1 MSWTSKLRRVT
12 APRSRC
18 LLAGWA
24 MATAILG
31 GCSEPPGP
39 PSLLVISVDTLRA
52 DAIGAAGNP
61 RARTPN
67 IDRLAAD
74 GTYFTSAIAPIPRT
88 TPALA
93 SLLTGLWPQHHGSRD
108 VGDSIL
114 EVATLAE
121 TLKAHGYTTLAMS
134 TNDSAGPKQ
143 GLDRGFDH
151 FATYSQLIETHGD
164 ELYRDLTDVPPD
176 KLGWASA
183 STRRALELLE
193 RAPADEP
200 YFLWLFYFD
209 PHFLYRPPSP
219 WQDGVEAELC
229 WQLYEYFGEHR
240 RLAGQVFSDVGGVAS
255 EALDACRRLYDAE
268 VAYTDHEIGLLL
280 SALGESGRLD
290 NTVIVFVAD
299 HGENFGE
306 GGLFFEHGDNGH
318 DAGLRVPL
326 IFSGPGVEQGKRDAG
341 AVSLVDLMPTALSL
355 LGMPVPE
362 GLDGCDL
369 TPRLRPGG
377 VAGRAS
383 SGDSIASPASSA
395 CSSPA
400 RRVVFA
406 ESATA
411 VWNEA
416 VEHVT
421 TGRTW
426 WRVCVNGPRHALCEI
441 PNEAPGVYTLYD
453 HVADPALSKDVAAEH
468 PEAVAELLQAWQSW
482 PPESARQRVAQTAE
496 FKLVETPRLEG
507 GYQARLYH
515 LAEDPQETTD
525 VATEHPDI
533 FRHLRAAL
541 AEWTAGLPDP
551 PERLPDPEL
560 EKTLRTLGY
569 VP

>member
-1 MSWTSKLRRVT
+1 MTRTPQLLRT
-12 APRSRC
+12 APA
-18 LLAGWA
+18 LAWLT
-24 MATAILG
+24 TAVIFA
-31 GCSEPPGP
+31 GCSEPEP
-39 PSLLVISVDTLRA
+39 PRPLNLLVISVDTLRA
-52 DAIGAAGNP
+52 DAIGAAAGLP
-61 RARTPN
+61 FVSPDSPPARTPN
-67 IDRLAAD
+67 IDRLADD
-74 GTYFTSAIAPIPRT
+74 GTYFTSAFAPMPRT

-108 VGDSIL
+108 VGDPIID
-114 EVATLAE
+114 VATLAE
-121 TLKAHGYTTLAMS
+121 ILKARGYATLAMS

-151 FATYSQLIETHGD
+151 FATYSQLIDVHGD
-164 ELYRDLTDVPPD
+164 DLYRDLTAVPPD

-183 STRRALELLE
+183 SNRRTLELIDL
-193 RAPADEP
+193 APADQP
-200 YFLWLFYFD
+200 YFLWVFYFD

-219 WQDGVEAELC
+219 WQDGVEAERC

-240 RLAGQVFSDVGGVAS
+240 QLAGQVFSDVGGVAT
-255 EALDACRRLYDAE
+255 EALAACRRLYAAE

-280 SALGESGRLD
+280 SALDERGRLD
-290 NTVIVFVAD
+290 DTVIVFVAD

-306 GGLFFEHGDNGH
+306 GGLFFEHGDNAH

-326 IFSGPGVEQGKRDAG
+326 IFTGPGIEPGRRDAG
-341 AVSLVDLMPTALSL
+341 AVSLVDVVPTTLAL
-355 LGMPVPE
+355 LGLPIPE
-362 GLDGCDL
+362 GLDGVDL
-369 TPRLRPGG
+369 SSRLRA
-377 VAGRAS
+377 AGAAS
-383 SGDSIASPASSA
+383 EYR
-395 CSSPA
+395 

-426 WRVCVNGPRHALCEI
+426 WRVCINGPRFALCEI
-441 PNEAPGVYTLYD
+441 PGEAPGVYTLYD
-453 HVADPALSKDVAAEH
+453 HVADPALSRDVAAEH
-468 PEAVAELLQAWQSW
+468 PDEVATLLESWQSW

-507 GYQARLYH
+507 GYQAKLYRL
-515 LAEDPQETTD
+515 ADDPLETTD
-525 VATEHPDI
+525 VSAEHPDVY
-533 FRHLRAAL
+533 RHLAAAL
-541 AEWTAGLPDP
+541 AEWTADLPDP

-560 EKTLRTLGY
+560 EETLRSLGY

>member
-1 MSWTSKLRRVT
+1 MSTIPISRGVRV
-12 APRSRC
+12 
-18 LLAGWA
+18 GWA
-24 MATAILG
+24 LATAMLA
-31 GCSEPPGP
+31 GCSEPPP
-39 PSLLVISVDTLRA
+39 RPRNLLVISVDTLRA
-52 DAIGAAGNP
+52 DAIGAAG
-61 RARTPN
+61 RGRLREIVRTPN
-67 IDRLAAD
+67 IDRLVAE
-74 GTYFTSAIAPIPRT
+74 GTYFTSAFAPMPRT

-108 VGDSIL
+108 VGDPIL
-114 EVATLAE
+114 EVVTLAE
-121 TLKAHGYTTLAMS
+121 ILKQHGFATLAMS
-134 TNDSAGPKQ
+134 TNNSAGPKQ

-151 FATYSQLIETHGD
+151 FATYSQLIDAHGD
-164 ELYRDLTDVPPD
+164 GLYRDLTDVPPD
-176 KLGWASA
+176 NLGWASA
-183 STRRALELLE
+183 SSRRALELID
-193 RAPADEP
+193 RAPPGQP
-200 YFLWLFYFD
+200 YFLWVFYFD

-219 WQDGVEAELC
+219 WQDEVEAEQC
-229 WQLYEYFGEHR
+229 WQLYEYFSEHR
-240 RLAGQVFSDVGGVAS
+240 RQAGQVFSDVGGVAS
-255 EALDACRRLYDAE
+255 EAMDACRRLYAAE

-280 SALGESGRLD
+280 SALRDRGRLD
-290 NTVIVFVAD
+290 GTVVVFVAD

-306 GGLFFEHGDNGH
+306 GGLFFEHGDNAH

-326 IFSGPGVEQGKRDAG
+326 IFSGPGIEPAKRDGG
-341 AVSLVDLMPTALSL
+341 AVSLVDVMPTALAL
-355 LGMPVPE
+355 LGLPVPD

-369 TPRLRPGG
+369 SPRLRLGEA
-377 VAGRAS
+377 AGR
-383 SGDSIASPASSA
+383 GDRRSSA
-395 CSSPA
+395 CSPPG

-426 WRVCVNGPRHALCEI
+426 WRVCINGPRYTLCEI
-441 PNEAPGVYTLYD
+441 PKEAPGVYALYD
-453 HVADPALSKDVAAEH
+453 HVADPALSEDVAAAH
-468 PEAVAELLQAWQSW
+468 PEVVAALLQAWQSW

-515 LAEDPQETTD
+515 LPTDPQETAD
-525 VATEHPDI
+525 VSAEHPDV

-541 AEWTAGLPDP
+541 AEWADDLPDP

-560 EKTLRTLGY
+560 EEVLRTLGY